1 MVGFTQIVVLAVAL
15 LAALFVGASEARP
28 YDDDFS
34 AAFYRPHYDAV
45 REFMNARYMEKRVPN
60 AADMM
65 IRFGKR
71 SGF

>member
-1 MVGFTQIVVLAVAL
+1 MVGFSQLAILFFAVVVAL
-15 LAALFVGASEARP
+15 IASNCEARP
-28 YDDDFS
+28 YDDEFGPS
-34 AAFYRPHYDAV
+34 FYRPQYDAM
-45 REFMNARYMEKRVPN
+45 RGFMGSRYLEKRVPN